1 MSLRRR
7 CFSARNNLLETGDYF
22 ATCVHNDIESN
33 WSNYETM
40 IQEIFS
46 RDLTPQ
52 RVKSCSLRINIA
64 IIGIMPI
71 EAIELPQT
79 G

>member
-1 MSLRRR
+1 MHI
-7 CFSARNNLLETGDYF
+7 G
-22 ATCVHNDIESN
+22 N
-33 WSNYETM
+33 WSDYETM
-40 IQEIFS
+40 VQEIFS
-46 RDLTPQ
+46 KDLTPQ
-52 RVKSCSLRINIA
+52 RVKSRSLQINIA